1 MKKLNIK
8 RITVVFKNR
17 KTRRIIIIL
26 LAAALV
32 SSAVFFLISSKN
44 RNVLAVVNGYRV
56 TVSDL
61 MVEVEVSPAFYK
73 EFLKANP
80 QAVLD
85 DYINQ
90 VLLFREAKKYERE
103 LKKGVEGKMK
113 NYYMKMLTQEYVEKK
128 LVKKVEIAD
137 EEIAEYYNAHLEDFV
152 IPERVRLFE
161 IVLPSQQAAEAV
173 RRRLSFGESFE
184 ELARRESITLS
195 REKNGDLGWIDVRK
209 LEPEISVL
217 VTRINPGDILANIIK
232 TEVGYHIIKLAS
244 KTERRMLTMQEASTE
259 IRSMMMS
266 QGKKREVD
274 ALIAAMR
281 EKGNIRVFP
290 DRVEKLKT
298 N

>member
-1 MKKLNIK
+1 MKKLNVKKIIPFF
-8 RITVVFKNR
+8 RNR
-17 KTRRIIIIL
+17 KTRKAIIIV
-26 LAAALV
+26 LATALAV
-32 SSAVFFLISSKN
+32 SAVFFLISSKN
-44 RNVLAVVNGYRV
+44 RKVLAVVNGYRI
-56 TVSDL
+56 TVKDL
-61 MVEVEVSPAFYK
+61 MVEVEVSPTFYR
-73 EFLKANP
+73 ESLKTNP

-103 LKKGVEGKMK
+103 LKRGVEDKMK

-128 LVKKVEIAD
+128 LVKKVEITD
-137 EEIAEYYNAHLEDFV
+137 EEVAEYYNAHLEDFV

-209 LEPEISVL
+209 LEPEISAL
-217 VTRINPGDILANIIK
+217 VTRINPGEILANIIK

-244 KTERRMLTMQEASTE
+244 KTERRMLTMQEASAE

-274 ALIAAMR
+274 ALIAAAR
-281 EKGNIRVFP
+281 EKGGIRVFP
-290 DRVEKLKT
+290 DRVEKLKA

>member
-1 MKKLNIK
+1 MKKINVK
-8 RITVVFKNR
+8 RIIPFFRNK
-17 KTRRIIIIL
+17 KTRKIIIVV

-32 SSAVFFLISSKN
+32 ASAVFFLISSKN
-44 RNVLAVVNGYRV
+44 RKVLAVVNGYRI
-56 TVSDL
+56 TVNDL
-61 MVEVEVSPAFYK
+61 MVEVEVSPTFYR
-73 EFLKANP
+73 ESLKTDP

-103 LKKGVEGKMK
+103 LKRGVEDRMK
-113 NYYMKMLTQEYVEKK
+113 NYYMKLLTQEYVEKK
-128 LVKKVEIAD
+128 LVKKVEITD
-137 EEIAEYYNAHLEDFV
+137 EEIAEYYNTHLEDFV

-161 IVLPSQQAAEAV
+161 IVLPNQQAAEAV

-195 REKNGDLGWIDVRK
+195 RERNGDLGWIDVRK
-209 LEPEISVL
+209 LEPEISAL

-244 KTERRMLTMQEASTE
+244 KTERRMLTMQEASAE

-266 QGKKREVD
+266 QGKKRAVD
-274 ALIAAMR
+274 ALIAEMK
-281 EKGNIRVFP
+281 EKGNIKVFP